1 MLNISK
7 SSVSK
12 HITPLKYSALVIVEG
27 KKSSKVLRRLL
38 YFFFLL
44 LLIIIFLP
52 WTQNIRSTGTITTL
66 KPGQKPQNLNS
77 VIGGQISEWYVQEGD
92 FVKKGDTILKITE
105 VKDAYFDD
113 ELLPRTGN
121 QVDFKKNSLIN
132 YDSKVQ
138 TQEDLIVA
146 LTNQR
151 DLKISQSKI
160 KLEQTTLKLQ
170 NDSMSLA
177 AAEVNL
183 TTAKNQFQRMDSL
196 YSIGLKSLTDLEA
209 KNLKFQESKAY
220 EVEARNKWLNT
231 KNEMINLQL
240 DISSVS
246 IKYQQDF
253 NKVLSDKYA
262 TISAKLDIETEL
274 SKLQNQYSNYEYRSG
289 LYYITAP
296 QDGYITRTISSG
308 IGEIIKEGEQIL
320 TLMPQDYDLAT
331 EIFIDPIDLPLVHI
345 GEKVRIQFD
354 GWPAIVFS
362 GWPNASY
369 GTYGGKIYAIDR
381 YISPNGKY
389 RLLVSPD
396 EDDHPWPEAL
406 RYGSGTNSMILLN
419 DVPIWYELWRN
430 INGFPPEFYTP
441 QASDK
446 KKSDKK

>member
-12 HITPLKYSALVIVEG
+12 IVASKKYSALESVES
-27 KKSSKVLRRLL
+27 KISSKVLRRLIYCVL
-38 YFFFLL
+38 ILL
-44 LLIIIFLP
+44 LVVMFIP

-66 KPGQKPQNLNS
+66 KPGQKPQSLNS

-121 QVDFKKNSLIN
+121 QVDFKKSSLIN
-132 YDSKVQ
+132 YDNKVQ

-146 LTNQR
+146 LTSQR

-183 TTAKNQFQRMDSL
+183 QTAKNQYLRMDSL
-196 YSIGLKSLTDLEA
+196 YTIGLKSLTDLEA

-240 DISSVS
+240 EISSVS
-246 IKYQQDF
+246 IKYQQDY

-289 LYYITAP
+289 LYFITAP
-296 QDGYITRTISSG
+296 QDGFITKTTSSG

-320 TLMPQDYDLAT
+320 ALMPQDYQLAT
-331 EIFIDPIDLPLVHI
+331 EIYIEPIDLPLINI
-345 GEKVRIQFD
+345 GEKVRLQFD

-369 GTYGGKIYAIDR
+369 GTYGGKIYAIDK
-381 YISPNGKY
+381 YISANGKY
-389 RLLVSPD
+389 RVLVSPD
-396 EDDHPWPEAL
+396 ENDHPWPEAL
-406 RYGSGTNSMILLN
+406 RFGSGTSSMILLN
-419 DVPIWYELWRN
+419 DVPIWYEMWRK
-430 INGFPPEFYTP
+430 INGFPPEFYT
-441 QASDK
+441 SK
-446 KKSDKK
+446 ETTSKSDKK

>member
-1 MLNISK
+1 M
-7 SSVSK
+7 
-12 HITPLKYSALVIVEG
+12 
-27 KKSSKVLRRLL
+27 
-38 YFFFLL
+38 
-44 LLIIIFLP
+44 FLP

-66 KPGQKPQNLNS
+66 KPGQKPQSLNS

-121 QVDFKKNSLIN
+121 QVDFKKNSLVN
-132 YDSKVQ
+132 YDNKLQ
-138 TQEDLIVA
+138 TQEDLITA
-146 LTNQR
+146 LTSQR
-151 DLKISQSKI
+151 DLKITQSKI

-183 TTAKNQFQRMDSL
+183 QTAKNQFQRMDSL
-196 YSIGLKSLTDLEA
+196 YTTGLKSLTDLEA
-209 KNLKFQESKAY
+209 KNVKLQESKAY

-231 KNEMINLQL
+231 KNEMITLQL
-240 DISSVS
+240 EISSVS
-246 IKYQQDF
+246 IKFQQDY

-289 LYYITAP
+289 LYFITAP
-296 QDGYITRTISSG
+296 QDGFITKTTSSG

-320 TLMPQDYDLAT
+320 TLMPTGAQLAT
-331 EIFIDPIDLPLVHI
+331 EIFIDPIDLPLINI
-345 GEKVRIQFD
+345 GAEVRLQFD

-362 GWPNASY
+362 GWPDASY
-369 GTYGGKIYAIDR
+369 GTYGGKIYAIDN
-381 YISPNGKY
+381 YISINGKY
-389 RLLVSPD
+389 RVLVCPD
-396 EDDHPWPEAL
+396 ENEHPWPEAL

-419 DVPIWYELWRN
+419 DVPIWYELWRK
-430 INGFPPEFYTP
+430 INGFPPEFYAPKEDTKKT
-441 QASDK
+441 DK
-446 KKSDKK
+446 K

>member
-7 SSVSK
+7 TSISK
-12 HITPLKYSALVIVEG
+12 LVVPKKYSALENVEN
-27 KKSSKVLRRLL
+27 KVSSKVLRRLI
-38 YFFFLL
+38 YCFLIV
-44 LLIIIFLP
+44 LLIVMFLP

-66 KPGQKPQNLNS
+66 KPGQKPQSITS

-113 ELLPRTGN
+113 DLLPRTGN
-121 QVDFKKNSLIN
+121 QVDFKKSSLTN
-132 YDSKVQ
+132 YDNKVQ
-138 TQEDLIVA
+138 TQDDLIIA
-146 LTNQR
+146 LTSQR

-183 TTAKNQFQRMDSL
+183 RTAKNQYNRMDSL
-196 YSIGLKSLTDLEA
+196 YTIGLKSLTDLEA
-209 KNLKFQESKAY
+209 KNLKYQESKAY

-240 DISSVS
+240 EISSVS
-246 IKYQQDF
+246 IKFQQDY

-289 LYYITAP
+289 LYFITAP
-296 QDGYITRTISSG
+296 QDGFITKTTSSG

-320 TLMPQDYDLAT
+320 TLMPQDYQLAT
-331 EIFIDPIDLPLVHI
+331 EIFIDPIDLPLINI
-345 GEKVRIQFD
+345 GEHVRLQFD

-369 GTYGGKIYAIDR
+369 GTYGGKIYAIDK
-381 YISPNGKY
+381 YISTNGKY
-389 RLLVSPD
+389 RVLVSPD
-396 EDDHPWPEAL
+396 ENDHPWPEAL
-406 RYGSGTNSMILLN
+406 RFGSGTSSMILLN
-419 DVPIWYELWRN
+419 DVPIWYELWRK
-430 INGFPPEFYTP
+430 INGFPPEFYNTKDT
-441 QASDK
+441 SS
-446 KKSDKK
+446 KSDKK

>member
-12 HITPLKYSALVIVEG
+12 IVAAKKYSALETVE
-27 KKSSKVLRRLL
+27 KKISSKVLRRLI
-38 YFFFLL
+38 YSFFLL
-44 LLIIIFLP
+44 GLIIMFIP

-66 KPGQKPQNLNS
+66 KPGQKPQSLTS
-77 VIGGQISEWYVQEGD
+77 VIGGQINQWYVQEGD
-92 FVKKGDTILKITE
+92 YVKKGDTILKITE

-121 QVDFKKNSLIN
+121 QVDFKKNSLVN
-132 YDSKVQ
+132 YDNKVQ
-138 TQEDLIVA
+138 TQEAMIVA
-146 LTNQR
+146 LTSQR
-151 DLKISQSKI
+151 DLKITQSKI

-170 NDSMSLA
+170 NDSVSLA

-183 TTAKNQFQRMDSL
+183 LTAINQFNRADSL
-196 YSIGLKSLTDLEA
+196 FNKGLKSLTDLEV
-209 KNLKFQESKAY
+209 KNVKLQESKAY

-240 DISSVS
+240 EISSVS
-246 IKYQQDF
+246 IKFQQDY

-274 SKLQNQYSNYEYRSG
+274 SKLQNQYSNYEHRTG
-289 LYYITAP
+289 LYFITAP
-296 QDGYITRTISSG
+296 QDGFITKTTSSG

-320 TLMPQDYDLAT
+320 TLMPRQYQLAT
-331 EIFIDPIDLPLVHI
+331 ELFIDPIDLPLINI
-345 GEKVRIQFD
+345 GEKVRLQFD

-369 GTYGGKIYAIDR
+369 GTYGGEIYAIDK
-381 YISPNGKY
+381 YISSNGKY
-389 RLLVSPD
+389 RVLVSPD
-396 EDDHPWPEAL
+396 EDDHPWPDAL
-406 RYGSGTNSMILLN
+406 RYGSGTSSMILLN

-430 INGFPPEFYTP
+430 INGFPPEFYAAEDLT
-441 QASDK
+441 

>member
-12 HITPLKYSALVIVEG
+12 IVASKKYSALESVES
-27 KKSSKVLRRLL
+27 KISSKVLRRLIYCVL
-38 YFFFLL
+38 ILL
-44 LLIIIFLP
+44 LVVMFIP

-66 KPGQKPQNLNS
+66 KPGQKPQSLNS

-121 QVDFKKNSLIN
+121 QVDFKKSSLIN
-132 YDSKVQ
+132 YDNKVQ

-146 LTNQR
+146 LTSQR

-183 TTAKNQFQRMDSL
+183 QTAKNQYLRMDSL
-196 YSIGLKSLTDLEA
+196 YTIGLKSLTDLEA

-240 DISSVS
+240 EISSVS
-246 IKYQQDF
+246 IKYQQDY

-289 LYYITAP
+289 LYFITAP
-296 QDGYITRTISSG
+296 QDGFITKTTSSG

-320 TLMPQDYDLAT
+320 TLMPQDYQLAT
-331 EIFIDPIDLPLVHI
+331 EIYIEPIDLPLINI
-345 GEKVRIQFD
+345 GEKVRLQFD

-369 GTYGGKIYAIDR
+369 GTYGGKIYAIDK
-381 YISPNGKY
+381 YISANGKY
-389 RLLVSPD
+389 RVLVSPD
-396 EDDHPWPEAL
+396 ENDHPWPEAL
-406 RYGSGTNSMILLN
+406 RFGSGTSSMILLN
-419 DVPIWYELWRN
+419 DVPIWYEMWRK
-430 INGFPPEFYTP
+430 INGFPPEFYT
-441 QASDK
+441 SK
-446 KKSDKK
+446 ETTSKSDKK